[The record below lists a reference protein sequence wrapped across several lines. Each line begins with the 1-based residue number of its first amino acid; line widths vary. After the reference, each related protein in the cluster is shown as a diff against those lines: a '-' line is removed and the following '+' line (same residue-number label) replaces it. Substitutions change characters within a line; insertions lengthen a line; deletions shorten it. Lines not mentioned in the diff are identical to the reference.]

1 MPFMIPS
8 DLRTALRSLRATPG
22 LTAVAFALLAVGLAA
37 STIVFSVVDTVVFRR
52 LPFDRP
58 DRLVS
63 ISTPLSRNLA
73 SGIQVAG
80 QDFFAWR
87 DRQDVLSGLAAVT
100 FSPAFTVKDAPGA
113 APIQAKSA
121 TADLLDV
128 LRVAPAV
135 GRMFTWDN
143 EVTGR
148 ERVALIGYD
157 LWQRQF
163 GGDPSV
169 VGRTVEFTRG
179 AFEIVGVMPRGF
191 TYPVGLAQPVEMWVP
206 WVPRPNDR
214 LLDYPGRAWTLE
226 VVGRLKDGVTLDQAR
241 ARLEQ
246 IHATLQTQSP
256 TFLAERAIVT
266 TSLADALVG
275 SVRPWMLLLLTA
287 VGLLLLITC
296 VNVANLLLARS
307 IARQRDGAIRTA
319 LGATRGRLVRVM
331 LIESAMLSAGAT
343 IAGVLIATWG
353 VALAKANLPAGIPRA
368 TAIAVDVRVLLIAAL
383 AGGATA
389 MLVGLLPALRS
400 SNGDLASLLGA
411 TTRSQT
417 GAGTGWRAAL
427 IVSEIALVVTML
439 VGSGLVLLSFVRLV
453 TLDLG
458 MDVERVTAFDVRVPT
473 GKIDQTNQ
481 RMPPIDRVRMN
492 DLFGRVRAVPG
503 VQAAALIRDGVP
515 LGFGGASYS
524 IEVPG
529 RGKFDGPDAATHHG
543 VSGGYFA
550 AMRIPILHG
559 REFNDTDV
567 DGSAPVIMINDA
579 AARRYFGDP
588 NPVGGQIRFFGDR
601 TVIGVVANVRM
612 HGPEADVAPEIYMP
626 LAQAASDYQTLL
638 VRVDAQTRN
647 LQQAIQTAIGP
658 ELPTQPQAQRIQ
670 SLEELF
676 RGLTARR
683 RFTMSVMTMV
693 GAGALVLAILG
704 IYGVMTSI
712 VAQRTREIG
721 VRMALGASR
730 AGVLRSVV
738 GRALAYVL
746 AGSAI
751 GLGLAWT
758 FARIVEGLLFRVG
771 THDPAVYLSVTIALA
786 IVGVLAAWLPA
797 RRAARVDPVVALRM
811 E

>member
-1 MPFMIPS
+1 MAFMIPG

-22 LTAVAFALLAVGLAA
+22 LTAIAFALLAVGLAA

-52 LPFDRP
+52 LPFDQP

-100 FSPAFTVKDAPGA
+100 FSPAFTIKDAPGV
-113 APIQAKSA
+113 APIQAKSV
-121 TADLLDV
+121 TADLFDV
-128 LRVAPAV
+128 LRVAPV
-135 GRMFTWDN
+135 LGRAFTWDN

-169 VGRTVEFTRG
+169 VGRTVDFTRG

-214 LLDYPGRAWTLE
+214 LPDFPGRAWMLE

-241 ARLEQ
+241 ARMGQ
-246 IHATLQTQSP
+246 IHATLQTQYP
-256 TFLAERAIVT
+256 TFLTERAIVT
-266 TSLADALVG
+266 TSLADALIG

-307 IARQRDGAIRTA
+307 ITRQRDGAIRTA

-331 LIESAMLSAGAT
+331 LIESAVLSAGAT
-343 IAGVLIATWG
+343 IAGVLVATWG
-353 VALAKANLPAGIPRA
+353 VALAKANLPTGIPRA

-389 MLVGLLPALRS
+389 MLIGLLPALRS
-400 SNGDLASLLGA
+400 SRGDLASLLGA

-417 GAGTGWRAAL
+417 GAGASWRAAL

-473 GKIDQTNQ
+473 LKIEPTNQ
-481 RMPPIDRVRMN
+481 WLPPLDDVRMT
-492 DLFGRVRAVPG
+492 DLFGRLRAVRG
-503 VQAAALIRDGVP
+503 VQAVALVTDGVP
-515 LGFGGASYS
+515 LGAGGASYS

-529 RGKFDGPDAATHHG
+529 RGKFDGPDAANHHG

-550 AMRIPILHG
+550 AMHIPVLHG
-559 REFNDTDV
+559 REFDDSDV
-567 DGSAPVIMINDA
+567 DNSAPVIMINDA
-579 AARRYFGDP
+579 AALRYFGDA
-588 NPVGGQIRFFGDR
+588 NPVGQQMRFAGDR
-601 TVIGVVANVRM
+601 TVVGVVASVRM
-612 HGPEADVAPEIYMP
+612 HGPEADVAPEFYMP
-626 LAQAASDYQTLL
+626 LTQAATNYQTLL
-638 VRVDAQTRN
+638 VRVDARAGN
-647 LQQAIQTAIGP
+647 LQRAIQTAIGP
-658 ELPTQPQAQRIQ
+658 ELPAQPQAQRIQ
-670 SLEELF
+670 SLDDLF

-683 RFTMSVMTMV
+683 RFTMFVMTMV
-693 GAGALVLAILG
+693 GAGALALAILG

-721 VRMALGASR
+721 VRVALGASR
-730 AGVLRSVV
+730 GRVLRSVV

-751 GLGLAWT
+751 GLALAWML
-758 FARIVEGLLFRVG
+758 ARIVQGLLFRVE
-771 THDPAVYLSVTIALA
+771 THDPIVYVSVTLVLA
-786 IVGVLAAWLPA
+786 IAGVLAAWLPA
-797 RRAARVDPVVALRM
+797 RRAARVDPVVALRT

>member
-1 MPFMIPS
+1 MIPD

-22 LTAVAFALLAVGLAA
+22 LTVVAFALLAVGLAA

-52 LPFDRP
+52 LPFDQP

-80 QDFFAWR
+80 PDFFAWR
-87 DRQDVLSGLAAVT
+87 DRQDVLSSLAAVT
-100 FSPAFTVKDAPGA
+100 FSPAFTIKDAPGS
-113 APIQAKSA
+113 APIQAKSV
-121 TADLLDV
+121 TADLFDV
-128 LRVAPAV
+128 LRVAPAL
-135 GRMFTWDN
+135 GRQFTWDN
-143 EVTGR
+143 EVAGR
-148 ERVALIGYD
+148 DRVALIGYD
-157 LWQRQF
+157 VWQRQF

-179 AFEIVGVMPRGF
+179 ALEIVGVMPRGF
-191 TYPVGLAQPVEMWVP
+191 TYPVGLVQPVEMWVP

-214 LLDYPGRAWTLE
+214 LPEYPGRSWMLE
-226 VVGRLKDGVTLDQAR
+226 VVGRIKDGVTFDQAR
-241 ARLEQ
+241 AQLQQ
-246 IHATLQTQSP
+246 IYTTLQTEDAR
-256 TFLAERAIVT
+256 FLGERTIVT

-287 VGLLLLITC
+287 VGVLLLITC

-307 IARQRDGAIRTA
+307 ITRQRDGAIRTA

-331 LIESAMLSAGAT
+331 LLESALLSAGAT
-343 IAGVLIATWG
+343 MAGVLIAAWG

-368 TAIAVDVRVLLIAAL
+368 TAIALDLHVILIAAA
-383 AGGATA
+383 AGAATA
-389 MLVGLLPALRS
+389 MLIGLLPALRAS
-400 SNGDLASLLGA
+400 RGDLASLLGA

-417 GAGTGWRAAL
+417 GSGTRWRAAL

-458 MDVERVTAFDVRVPT
+458 MSYERVTAFDVRVPT
-473 GKIDQTNQ
+473 QKIEPTNQ
-481 RMPPIDRVRMN
+481 RMPPLDHVRMN
-492 DLFGRVRAVPG
+492 DLFERVRAVPG
-503 VQAAALIRDGVP
+503 VLAAALITDGVP
-515 LGFGGASYS
+515 LAFGGASYS

-529 RGKFDGPDAATHHG
+529 RGKFDGPDAANHHG

-550 AMRIPILHG
+550 AMRIPVLYG
-559 REFNDTDV
+559 REYDDTDL
-567 DGSAPVIMINDA
+567 DGSAPVIMVNDA
-579 AARRYFGDP
+579 AARRYFGVA
-588 NPVGGQIRFFGDR
+588 NPVGQQMRFWGDR
-601 TVIGVVANVRM
+601 TVVGVVANVRM

-626 LAQAASDYQTLL
+626 LAQAASNYQTLL
-638 VRVDAQTRN
+638 VRAAARAGNVQP
-647 LQQAIQTAIGP
+647 AIQAAIGP
-658 ELPTQPQAQRIQ
+658 ELPAQPQAQRVQ
-670 SLEELF
+670 SLDELF

-730 AGVLRSVV
+730 AAVLRSVV
-738 GRALAYVL
+738 VRALTYVL

-751 GLGLAWT
+751 GLALAWT
-758 FARIVEGLLFRVG
+758 IARVVQSLLFHVE
-771 THDPAVYLSVTIALA
+771 THDPIVYVAVTLTLALA
-786 IVGVLAAWLPA
+786 GVAAAWLPA
-797 RRAARVDPVVALRM
+797 RRAARVDPVVALRT